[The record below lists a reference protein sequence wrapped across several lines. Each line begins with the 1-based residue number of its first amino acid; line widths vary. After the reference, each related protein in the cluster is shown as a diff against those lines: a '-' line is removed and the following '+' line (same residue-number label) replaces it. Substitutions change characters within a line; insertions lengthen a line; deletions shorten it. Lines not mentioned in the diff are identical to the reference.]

1 MHHHSQRPGTH
12 ASSATYHVFTQQHHF
27 IPKSQLNRVEGQG
40 QQQRQ
45 PRGLSIEAGTG
56 SVSSSNSGMSL
67 QKRPTFEALDKRKS
81 WTLEAAAAAGAA
93 PPPSQAPHN
102 SGGGGGA
109 LNLTASENNGG
120 RPGSQQTVGHSP
132 NSRISAYQNTHIL
145 KDSTSAAAAA
155 VFINNVNS
163 TSSYD
168 PRRKKPVPLPR
179 SKIPVL
185 LPAGIVEAGHGR
197 PQRTSG
203 GGGRF
208 MGLGP
213 RSKVRIL
220 LTYYTISS
228 SSRKSYQIVEN
239 KIIKNVLIMST
250 CGFDISIL
258 SRSSL

>member
-1 MHHHSQRPGTH
+1 MVAVHHHSQRPGTTH

-27 IPKSQLNRVEGQG
+27 IPKSQLDRHQLNRVADQGQG
-40 QQQRQ
+40 QGRQ
-45 PRGLSIEAGTG
+45 RGLSIEAGTG

-81 WTLEAAAAAGAA
+81 WTLEAAAAAGAGA
-93 PPPSQAPHN
+93 PPPQAPHN
-102 SGGGGGA
+102 SGGGDRGSVV
-109 LNLTASENNGG
+109 NLTASSENGG

-145 KDSTSAAAAA
+145 KDSAAAAA

-185 LPAGIVEAGHGR
+185 LPAGVVETGR
-197 PQRTSG
+197 PQRTS

-213 RSKVRIL
+213 RSKVRIIRF
-220 LTYYTISS
+220 LTLFPLEN
-228 SSRKSYQIVEN
+228 QIFSVN
-239 KIIKNVLIMST
+239 N
-250 CGFDISIL
+250 
-258 SRSSL
+258 

>member
-1 MHHHSQRPGTH
+1 MVAVHHHSQRPGTH

-81 WTLEAAAAAGAA
+81 WTLEAAAAGA
-93 PPPSQAPHN
+93 PPPQAPHN

-109 LNLTASENNGG
+109 VVNLTASENGG
-120 RPGSQQTVGHSP
+120 RPGSQQTGP
-132 NSRISAYQNTHIL
+132 PTSRISAYQNTHIL
-145 KDSTSAAAAA
+145 KDSAAAA

-185 LPAGIVEAGHGR
+185 LPAGVVEGGR
-197 PQRTSG
+197 PQRTS

-220 LTYYTISS
+220 
-228 SSRKSYQIVEN
+228 
-239 KIIKNVLIMST
+239 
-250 CGFDISIL
+250 
-258 SRSSL
+258 

>member
-1 MHHHSQRPGTH
+1 MVAVHHHSQRPGTH

-145 KDSTSAAAAA
+145 KDSL
-155 VFINNVNS
+155 FINNVNS
-163 TSSYD
+163 TNSYD
-168 PRRKKPVPLPR
+168 PRRKKT
-179 SKIPVL
+179 
-185 LPAGIVEAGHGR
+185 
-197 PQRTSG
+197 RT
-203 GGGRF
+203 F
-208 MGLGP
+208 A
-213 RSKVRIL
+213 
-220 LTYYTISS
+220 
-228 SSRKSYQIVEN
+228 
-239 KIIKNVLIMST
+239 
-250 CGFDISIL
+250 
-258 SRSSL
+258 